1 MLQCMFLLS
10 DVGEVMLERQWVG
23 TQVDRSI
30 CDWFWKQA
38 HPQGE
43 IGLGQAKVPSVI
55 ASPTY
60 YLVNIIRDGVTFL
73 ACSQSEMQ
81 PLLAIEFLCRV
92 ADVLSDYLGGLN
104 EDLVK
109 DNFVLVYQILDEM
122 MDGGFPLTTEPY
134 ILKERVAPPNL
145 VSRVLNVVTGGSLS
159 INSSPITDTT
169 STVPWRAVGIR
180 HNNNEIYF
188 DLVEKMDTIVNR
200 DGFLVKCEVY
210 GAIQANSRLSAMP
223 DVTLNFINPSII
235 DDWRFHPCV
244 SLREWETHQLLK
256 FLPPDGQF
264 KLMSYRVKGLKQTP
278 VYVKPQLSCD
288 AGVCQINVLVG
299 IRNDPG
305 KQIDDIVVE
314 MPWPEAVRTV
324 DLTANHGTVIY
335 NSLTKVC
342 TWTVG
347 RIPKDKSP
355 CLTGVLNL
363 EAGHDRLS
371 EYPTFLVGFK
381 IMGAA
386 ISGLK
391 VDKME
396 CTNVGYRAYKGV
408 RAVTKAGCYEI
419 RT

>member
-43 IGLGQAKVPSVI
+43 MGLGQAKVPSVI

-159 INSSPITDTT
+159 INSSPVTDTT

-200 DGFLVKCEVY
+200 
-210 GAIQANSRLSAMP
+210 
-223 DVTLNFINPSII
+223 
-235 DDWRFHPCV
+235 
-244 SLREWETHQLLK
+244 
-256 FLPPDGQF
+256 
-264 KLMSYRVKGLKQTP
+264 VKGLKQTP
-278 VYVKPQLSCD
+278 IYVKPQLSCD

-335 NSLTKVC
+335 NSHTKVC